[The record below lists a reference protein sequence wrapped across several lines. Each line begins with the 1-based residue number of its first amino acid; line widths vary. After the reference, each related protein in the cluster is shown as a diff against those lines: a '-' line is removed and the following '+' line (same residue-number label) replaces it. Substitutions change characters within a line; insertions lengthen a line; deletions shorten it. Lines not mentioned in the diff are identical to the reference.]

1 MQTKVYSVINVCGD
15 WLFISLHLARCLYLS
30 HVWAGAM
37 CLTWRNK
44 HGADMPSFFSCCVDG
59 LLTADDAA
67 VEFSSTHRWH
77 YSRKHYQS
85 FRSYYPAMSQFH
97 WKVYFVVSAIWTDR
111 NSLFPFRKTTFF
123 LHQIQIHPLRISTT
137 KVSWNYDQNL
147 NSDALRAYVH
157 WILR

>member
-1 MQTKVYSVINVCGD
+1 MQTNVSSVINVCGD
-15 WLFISLHLARCLYLS
+15 WLFINLHLARCLYLF

-37 CLTWRNK
+37 CLTWRK
-44 HGADMPSFFSCCVDG
+44 RHGADMPSFFSFCVDG

-77 YSRKHYQS
+77 YSGKHYQS

-97 WKVYFVVSAIWTDR
+97 WKVYFYI
-111 NSLFPFRKTTFF
+111 F

-137 KVSWNYDQNL
+137 KVSWNYDQKFE
-147 NSDALRAYVH
+147 LRSSHHTKFTGDVS
-157 WILR
+157 WGCLCF